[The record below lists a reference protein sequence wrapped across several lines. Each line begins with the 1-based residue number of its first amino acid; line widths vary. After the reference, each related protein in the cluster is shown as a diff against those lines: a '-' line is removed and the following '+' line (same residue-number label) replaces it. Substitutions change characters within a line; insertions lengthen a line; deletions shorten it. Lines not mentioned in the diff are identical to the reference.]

1 MTPVPEV
8 GRSLPTSPTLAANE
22 RIRARRAAGHPVVH
36 LAFGEAGLPVLPALA
51 EVLIQAAACNEY
63 PPVAGTAAARL
74 AAAGYWERRS
84 LPTDPD
90 LVLLAP
96 GSKALLFG
104 LLFLLPG
111 DVVLPRPSWVSYA
124 AQAQLAGKAAIGIPI
139 PADAGGIPDPAQ
151 LERAV
156 VDARR
161 AGRNPGSLILTLP
174 DNPTGTVAS
183 ARLLAEVCA
192 VAESLGLT
200 VVSDEIYRDLIYGGE
215 AFRSPAELLP
225 ETTIITTGLSKSVA
239 LGGWRIGAARLPDS
253 PLGWR
258 LRDGLVGVASEIWA
272 GLPGPMQPVAAYAFS
287 EPDEIRRHVDA
298 CRALHG
304 AVSRAL
310 HAELRSC
317 GVDCR
322 PPQGGFYL
330 YPDLE
335 PFRPQV
341 GRRGIEL
348 GVELAEW
355 LLERH
360 GVAVLAGAAFGD
372 EPEALRFRAAT
383 SLLYGATE
391 EQRWEAY
398 RSPSPATLPWIA
410 EAIAQ
415 VGAAIRDVIGG

>member
-1 MTPVPEV
+1 MLPTPEV

-22 RIRARRAAGHPVVH
+22 RIRARRAAGQPVVH

-51 EVLIQAAACNEY
+51 EVLIGASARNEY
-63 PPVAGTAAARL
+63 PPVAGTEAARL

-104 LLFLLPG
+104 LLSLLPG

-124 AQAQLAGKAAIGIPI
+124 AQAQLAGKSVIGVPI
-139 PADAGGIPDPAQ
+139 PAEAGGVPDPAR

-156 VDARR
+156 LDARR
-161 AGRNPGSLILTLP
+161 AGRHPGSLILTLP
-174 DNPTGTVAS
+174 DNPTGTLAS
-183 ARLLAEVCA
+183 PSLLAEVCA
-192 VAESLGLT
+192 VAGRLGLT
-200 VVSDEIYRDLIYGGE
+200 VVSDEIYRDLVHEGE
-215 AFRSPAELLP
+215 TFRSPAELLP
-225 ETTIITTGLSKSVA
+225 ENAIITTGLSKNVA

-253 PLGWR
+253 PLGR
-258 LRDGLVGVASEIWA
+258 GLRGGLAGVASEIWA
-272 GLPGPMQPVAAYAFS
+272 GLSAPMQPVAAFAFS
-287 EPDEIRRHVDA
+287 EPEAIRLHIDA

-317 GVDCR
+317 GVECR
-322 PPQGGFYL
+322 APQGGFYL

-335 PFRPQV
+335 PFRDRV

-360 GVAVLAGAAFGD
+360 GVAVLTGAAFGD
-372 EPEALRFRAAT
+372 DPEALRFRAAT
-383 SLLYGATE
+383 SLLYGATD
-391 EQRWEAY
+391 EQRWAAY
-398 RSPSPATLPWIA
+398 RSPSPASLPWIA
-410 EAIAQ
+410 EAITQ
-415 VGAAIRDVIGG
+415 VGAAIREVIGS